1 MKLLLLLEATHGVGE
16 TGQGE
21 NQECRPLEQNRM
33 EIADSDG
40 GETQPIDLP
49 GDGIQERGGTKPCGE
64 RRDGKKQR
72 AREHSDKGEAAGD
85 TLSEVVAR
93 GPSRKEHP
101 EEKPTRPA

>member
-49 GDGIQERGGTKPCGE
+49 GDGIQERGGTKPGGKRLEGIKTPAGE
-64 RRDGKKQR
+64 HEDKAKDAGETDEDLVSPHPQSKTRIQKK
-72 AREHSDKGEAAGD
+72 
-85 TLSEVVAR
+85 
-93 GPSRKEHP
+93 
-101 EEKPTRPA
+101 